1 MLTDISLPPDVCT
14 LEPVPGPCKGFI
26 PSYFFNST
34 SGRCEKFTYGGC
46 GGNDNRFSLLEDCR
60 EFCGEDQP
68 TENPCNLIDCAPGT
82 TCRVNEGT
90 GNGECV
96 VDNVCSRI
104 RCGFNT
110 TCRVNKL
117 TGEAECVPRTHPCAA
132 ILCGP
137 NTICRVNRETRQGY
151 CGVDPC
157 THTKCGSGQVCQY
170 DPEIDNSKCVT
181 ASNSLPSVS
190 T

>member
-1 MLTDISLPPDVCT
+1 MCT
-14 LEPVPGPCKGFI
+14 LKPVPGPCRGFI

-46 GGNDNRFSLLEDCR
+46 GGNDNRFSLLKDCR
-60 EFCGEDQP
+60 EFCGKVQP
-68 TENPCNLIDCAPGT
+68 TKNPCH
-82 TCRVNEGT
+82 
-90 GNGECV
+90 V
-96 VDNVCSRI
+96 VF
-104 RCGFNT
+104 CGPDG

-117 TGEAECVPRTHPCAA
+117 TGEAECVSRTHPCAA

-137 NTICRVNRETRQGY
+137 NTICRVNRKTRQGY

-170 DPEIDNSKCVT
+170 NQEIDNSKCVPRPT
-181 ASNSLPSVS
+181 LPPCFRHQCLPGQICQVNKE
-190 T
+190 TGNAECVFQLKG